1 MIPRV
6 ERSLGGTMDKA
17 EKSWKLR
24 AETAE
29 ALLEAEREE
38 VERLRAHIKEL
49 EAQLPDEEGG
59 EEEPEPRET
68 LSSFEERM
76 RKVML
81 DDMFIGELLDPLA
94 PQWQSRMLDKLRRK
108 DQMPKRVAAE
118 VCAEMSQRDDSVRI
132 RLKLSDNRN
141 IIHPLSRRQVEE
153 LRFNPRTAQE
163 LISEITYGFLSHLDR
178 ARDGDISPEVLRGS
192 VGSVVMGLIEGRK
205 HGY

>member
-1 MIPRV
+1 
-6 ERSLGGTMDKA
+6 MDKA